1 LGALSGPLFFGE
13 NKMTRFNSMSINKA
27 TGKTYWHTSFE
38 SIEEVKAHCNRYVKK
53 PSDILIYDVSKDA
66 IKFVEIWEDFK

>member
-1 LGALSGPLFFGE
+1 
-13 NKMTRFNSMSINKA
+13 MSINKA